1 MIETIFTGIGS
12 GATGFV
18 AMLKNVLAEIVGL
31 FGTEGAG
38 GTFTLNAF
46 GILTLASAG
55 VGVAYLGIRWIT
67 RLVKMR
73 QA

>member
-18 AMLKNVLAEIVGL
+18 GMLKNVLTEIVGL
-31 FGTEGAG
+31 FGTEGTG
-38 GTFTLNAF
+38 GTFTLNAY
-46 GILTLASAG
+46 GYLTLAAAG

-73 QA
+73 NA